1 MGTYL
6 INFIVYTMAMVGLL
20 FIGVMV
26 YKKTM
31 LGNNSAQNLNGLKV
45 ENALNLSPRKTIYVV
60 KAGNEKFLIAADTER
75 TTFLAKLNNDE
86 KLATVDVEPVKTFK
100 EEIAFSAPL
109 KAKEEKTY
117 SIEKGNQKSSNVD
130 YTEVMRVLDD
140 STNLK
145 RPVMRELLRKL
156 DERVTTKD

>member
-6 INFIVYTMAMVGLL
+6 INFMVYTMAMVGLL
-20 FIGVMV
+20 FLGVMV

-31 LGNNSAQNLNGLKV
+31 LNNSSAQNSNGLKV
-45 ENALNLSPRKTIYVV
+45 ENALNLSPRKTLYIV

-75 TTFLAKLNNDE
+75 TTFLAKLNGNED
-86 KLATVDVEPVKTFK
+86 KLTTIEVEPVKTFK
-100 EEIAFSAPL
+100 EEFHPQRAKFEPQKQAALDESK
-109 KAKEEKTY
+109 KA
-117 SIEKGNQKSSNVD
+117 GVD
-130 YTEVMRVLDD
+130 YREVMKVLEG

-156 DERVTTKD
+156 DERVTTKE